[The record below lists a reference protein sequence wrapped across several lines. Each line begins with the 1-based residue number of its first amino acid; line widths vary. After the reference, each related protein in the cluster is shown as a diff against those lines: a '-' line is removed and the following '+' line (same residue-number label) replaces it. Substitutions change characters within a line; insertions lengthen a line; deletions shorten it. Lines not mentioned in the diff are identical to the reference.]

1 MIIDTH
7 IHVWSYPVLEEHGDK
22 IESTEDLLAFRT
34 RYPELYE
41 RTLTESPIDN
51 SDVLVDQMDEHGIDF
66 AVVQARP
73 GEVTNDQVAESVRKH
88 PDRLF
93 GLFRIGHDQEAAH
106 EYVEDTKPV
115 AEAAP
120 EHIDHCVDDLGM
132 IGMGEMF
139 VRAFTRELDPER
151 IARDLK
157 PVMDA
162 IAKHKIPIQIPT
174 AWTQF
179 PGGLIY
185 GEPIWTDEI
194 ACRYPD
200 TPVILTKMGRG
211 LQYYFDT
218 AMVVAMRNSNVCFD
232 VVGTTPEHLRQAI
245 DAIGSKRIM
254 FGTDW
259 SATWR
264 WIRKPADLY
273 TMRLRVLEKANLN
286 EEEREDILWR
296 NAVRVFNLDLENKP
310 AGELAKKP
318 EIETRV

>member
-7 IHVWSYPVLEEHGDK
+7 THVWSFPVLEEHGNK
-22 IESTEDLLAFRT
+22 IESTEDLMAFRT

-51 SDVLVDQMDEHGIDF
+51 SDALIEQMDQHGIDRTL
-66 AVVQARP
+66 VQARP

-106 EYVEDTKPV
+106 EFVEDT
-115 AEAAP
+115 ASIRDAAAD
-120 EHIDHCVDDLGM
+120 HIDYCVNELGM

-139 VRAFTRELDPER
+139 VRAFTRELDPEL
-151 IARDLK
+151 IAKDLK

-162 IAKHKIPIQIPT
+162 ISKHNIPIQIPT

-185 GEPIWTDEI
+185 GNPIWTDEI

-218 AMVVAMRNSNVCFD
+218 AMVVAMRNSNVYFD
-232 VVGTTPEHLRQAI
+232 VVGTRPDHLRQAI
-245 DAIGSKRIM
+245 DAIGSKRIL

-264 WIRKPADLY
+264 WVRKPIDLY
-273 TMRLRVLEKANLN
+273 SMRLQVLEKAGLTKD
-286 EEEREDILWR
+286 ERDDILWR
-296 NAVRVFNLDLENKP
+296 NAIRVFRLDEGQHP
-310 AGELAKKP
+310 
-318 EIETRV
+318 VSQ

>member
-7 IHVWSYPVLEEHGDK
+7 IHVWSFPVLEEHGHK

-34 RYPELYE
+34 RYPDLYE
-41 RTLTESPIDN
+41 RTLTESPVDN
-51 SDVLVDQMDEHGIDF
+51 SDVLVQQMDQYGIDR
-66 AVVQARP
+66 AIVQARP

-106 EYVEDTKPV
+106 EYVEDTGPIR
-115 AEAAP
+115 EAAP
-120 EHIDHCVDDLGM
+120 EHIDYCVNDLGM

-139 VRAFTRELDPER
+139 VRAFTRELDPEL
-151 IARDLK
+151 IAKDLK

-162 IAKHKIPIQIPT
+162 IAKHNIPIQIPT

-218 AMVVAMRNSNVCFD
+218 AMVVAMRNSNVYFD
-232 VVGTTPEHLRQAI
+232 VVGTKSEHLRQAI

-254 FGTDW
+254 FGSDW

-264 WIRKPADLY
+264 WIKNPVDLY
-273 TMRLRVLEKANLN
+273 TMRLNVLEKANLTD
-286 EEEREDILWR
+286 EEREDILWR
-296 NAVRVFNLDLENKP
+296 NAIRVFNLDVQQNSP
-310 AGELAKKP
+310 N
-318 EIETRV
+318 

>member
-7 IHVWSYPVLEEHGDK
+7 VHMWSFPVLEEHGNK
-22 IESTEDLLAFRT
+22 IQSTEDLMAFRS

-41 RTLTESPIDN
+41 RTLTEDPIDN
-51 SDVLVDQMDEHGIDF
+51 SDTLVAQMDERGIDKTI
-66 AVVQARP
+66 VQARP
-73 GEVTNDQVAESVRKH
+73 GVVTNDQVAQSVRRH
-88 PDRLF
+88 PDRLY

-106 EYVEDTKPV
+106 EYVENPTAVRD
-115 AEAAP
+115 AAP
-120 EHIDHCVDDLGM
+120 AHIDYCVEELGM

-139 VRAFTRELDPER
+139 VRAFTRELDPEL

-157 PVMDA
+157 PIMDA
-162 IAKHKIPIQIPT
+162 VARHDIPIQIPT

-185 GEPIWTDEI
+185 GDPIWTDEI

-211 LQYYFDT
+211 LQTYFDH
-218 AMVVAMRNSNVCFD
+218 ALVVAMRNSNVLFD
-232 VVGTTPEHLRQAI
+232 VVGTRPDHLRQAI

-264 WIRKPADLY
+264 WVKKPADLY
-273 TMRLRVLEKANLN
+273 TMRLKVLEDAGLTD
-286 EEEREDILWR
+286 EEREDILWR
-296 NAVRVFNLDLENKP
+296 NAVRVFKLDKVD
-310 AGELAKKP
+310 AARAAD
-318 EIETRV
+318 I